1 MIAKA
6 GRELYEV
13 FMEKK
18 FDINKEGYSVRCLYY
33 CGKDPKAVTD
43 IVIATYGFGGNKENH
58 ATKKFAERI
67 ISKYKH
73 FGVITF
79 DWPCHGED
87 ARNRMILSEFLEY
100 YQMVIDHARNDLGA
114 ERIYAYG
121 TSLGGYI
128 TLLYLQEKGNPFTRI
143 ALRVPALHMF
153 ENFDSRITDDE
164 RKTLSKGKDITRGF
178 TRKIKLS
185 QDFLDELKAHDV
197 SDKDYLDYADDMLI
211 IAGSKD
217 EYTSVEDIEQF
228 CDDNVIEYE
237 VVENA
242 DHPFTD
248 PKLMDYA
255 ISKII
260 EWFGNEE

>member
-1 MIAKA
+1 
-6 GRELYEV
+6 
-13 FMEKK
+13 MEKK

-33 CGKDPKAVTD
+33 CGKDPHDVTD

-67 ISKYKH
+67 IAKYKH

-87 ARNRMILSEFLEY
+87 ARNRMILSEFIEY
-100 YQMVIDHARNDLGA
+100 YQIVIDHARDEMGA
-114 ERIYAYG
+114 ERLYAYG

-128 TLLYLQEKGNPFTRI
+128 TLAYLQEKGNPFTRI
-143 ALRVPALHMF
+143 ALRVPALHMYQ
-153 ENFDSRITDDE
+153 NFADGITDDE
-164 RKTLSKGKDITRGF
+164 WKKLGKGKDITRGF
-178 TRKIKLS
+178 TRKIKLT
-185 QDFLDELKAHDV
+185 QDFLDEVKAHDV
-197 SDKDYLDYADDMLI
+197 YDKDYLDFADSMLI

-217 EYTSVEDIEQF
+217 EYTSVEDIETF
-228 CDDNVIEYE
+228 CNNNVIEYE

-248 PKLMDYA
+248 PRLMDYA
-255 ISKII
+255 ISEII
-260 EWFGNEE
+260 GWFGDADED